1 MIAIT
6 KFERADCMTQTVYTN
21 YWQNRI
27 GNIRKEH
34 GSYKSEE
41 EAIAGIK
48 AWWELHKEN
57 HKHVQYNRTNS
68 GALEIVYDDNN
79 YVYRIEKRTIEGALP
94 KRTYRLKKAG
104 EVESLRGKYNLNKE
118 SFLFDELPEPIRDR
132 LILAMADINKAR
144 NHVYDSEGRLIRG
157 LEDKIRTDST
167 VSFRRK
173 IPNLNI

>member
-1 MIAIT
+1 
-6 KFERADCMTQTVYTN
+6 MTQTVYTN

-34 GSYKSEE
+34 GSYKTEE

-57 HKHVQYNRTNS
+57 HHDVQYNRTNS
-68 GALEIVYDDNN
+68 GALEIVYGDKN
-79 YVYRIEKRTIEGALP
+79 YFYRIEKHTIDGSLP
-94 KRTYRLKKAG
+94 KRTYRLKKGG
-104 EVESLRGKYNLNKE
+104 EIESLRAKHNLNKE
-118 SFLFDELPEPIRDR
+118 SFLFDELAEPFRDR

-144 NHVYDSEGRLIRG
+144 SHVYDSEGRLIRG
-157 LEDKIRTDST
+157 LDQIVRSNNNT
-167 VSFRRK
+167 SFRNK